1 MKKKLFLPLL
11 LAGMWATPSFA
22 STYVSGSVGLGLAG
36 NSDATVSG
44 VSAKVKDFATYK
56 SAIPFGIAVGLKSDE
71 YRVEVA
77 LGQQTNKL
85 DKVKNA
91 PYTTAVPAINNTR
104 ASVLSYMVNGYRDF
118 VIKDS
123 CVSPYL
129 TAGLGAASLTQKASG
144 GEDKKTVFAWQAGV
158 GVGIKASDNVVV
170 DLGYRYFKPSELK
183 FPDTTN
189 SLTFSSS
196 NFLAGV
202 RYTF

>member
-1 MKKKLFLPLL
+1 
-11 LAGMWATPSFA
+11 MWATPSFA

-36 NSDATVSG
+36 NSDATITGHSG
-44 VSAKVKDFATYK
+44 TVKDFVTYK
-56 SAIPFGIAVGLKSDE
+56 SAVPFGIAVGLKSDE

-77 LGQQTNKL
+77 LGQQTNKV
-85 DKVKNA
+85 DKLKEDLIHL
-91 PYTTAVPAINNTR
+91 VPGTGKDSL
-104 ASVLSYMVNGYRDF
+104 SVLSYMVNGYRDF